1 MTGAGFAAGPS
12 EHGELRVEVRAVNG
26 RSLVTKMRLPTV
38 CSGYEAAIEE
48 LLRQQLQ
55 RGSVTVVVERVQQAA
70 NLPDPDVVRRV
81 AAELRQLAAELDLQP
96 PTLAEVLQAAAS
108 GRGGD
113 APTSRPLPPQLAA
126 LFATAMADLLRH
138 RQSDGQATVAA
149 IEAILAQFEEQL
161 ATARARAPQLA
172 DRYRERLMQR
182 VQEFVAAQA
191 PEAAPITELVRE
203 VAIYADRVDVAEEL
217 QRLDTHLAEVRQV
230 LARGGDVGR
239 KLEFLLQEL
248 LRETNTMGAKSPDTA
263 MTHAV
268 VAMKTCIDRLKEQ
281 AANLE

>member
-1 MTGAGFAAGPS
+1 
-12 EHGELRVEVRAVNG
+12 
-26 RSLVTKMRLPTV
+26 
-38 CSGYEAAIEE
+38 
-48 LLRQQLQ
+48 
-55 RGSVTVVVERVQQAA
+55 
-70 NLPDPDVVRRV
+70 
-81 AAELRQLAAELDLQP
+81 
-96 PTLAEVLQAAAS
+96 
-108 GRGGD
+108 
-113 APTSRPLPPQLAA
+113 
-126 LFATAMADLLRH
+126 

-149 IEAILAQFEEQL
+149 IEAILSQFEEQL
-161 ATARARAPQLA
+161 ATARAGAPQLA